1 MKKLN
6 LKSIGRI
13 RPKTVLI
20 WTLFL
25 VLFFASAYQ
34 TYTLT
39 SLTSALAE
47 NGISFG
53 KVKTG
58 YNFSSGGSGSLSE
71 LPDMAGGC

>member
-6 LKSIGRI
+6 LKPSVKI

-34 TYTLT
+34 TYALVN
-39 SLTSALAE
+39 LTSALAE
-47 NGISFG
+47 NGISFS
-53 KVKTG
+53 KAKAG